1 MEKSFIKSIEL
12 SFNKANKGQEQVNNI
27 IYWWGVLAYLI
38 SYFIINKIIFL
49 VDIKALDILICLL
62 TCIYFI
68 WHIFVLHKCK
78 PKKPEISDEEKKKI
92 ELERKKEMPKKII
105 RKIFLREPIF
115 KWNTISVITAVD
127 LFAIAHF
134 SGYFFR

>member
-12 SFNKANKGQEQVNNI
+12 SFDKANKGQEQLNNI

-38 SYFIINKIIFL
+38 AYFILNKIIFL
-49 VDIKALDILICLL
+49 VQIRAIDILISLL
-62 TCIYFI
+62 SCVYFI

-78 PKKPEISDEEKKKI
+78 PKKPVITQEEKKKI

-115 KWNTISVITAVD
+115 KWNTISVITALD

>member
-12 SFNKANKGQEQVNNI
+12 SFNKANKGQEQLNII

-38 SYFIINKIIFL
+38 AYFILNKIIFL
-49 VDIKALDILICLL
+49 VDIKTIDILVSILA
-62 TCIYFI
+62 CIYFI

-78 PKKPEISDEEKKKI
+78 PKKPELSDEEKKKI
-92 ELERKKEMPKKII
+92 ELERKKEMPKKIF

-115 KWNTISVITAVD
+115 KWNIISVITAVD
-127 LFAIAHF
+127 LFAVAHF

>member
-12 SFNKANKGQEQVNNI
+12 SFNKANKGQEQLNII

-38 SYFIINKIIFL
+38 AYFILNKIIFL
-49 VDIKALDILICLL
+49 VDIKTIDILVSILA
-62 TCIYFI
+62 CIYFI

-78 PKKPEISDEEKKKI
+78 PKKPDLSDEEKKKI

-115 KWNTISVITAVD
+115 KWNIISVITAVD
-127 LFAIAHF
+127 LFAVAHF

>member
-12 SFNKANKGQEQVNNI
+12 SFDKANKGQEQLNII

-38 SYFIINKIIFL
+38 AYFVLNKIIFL
-49 VDIKALDILICLL
+49 VHIKTIDILVSILA
-62 TCIYFI
+62 CIYFI

-78 PKKPEISDEEKKKI
+78 PKKPELSDEEKKKI

-115 KWNTISVITAVD
+115 KWNIISVITAVD

>member
-12 SFNKANKGQEQVNNI
+12 SFNKANKGQEQLNII
-27 IYWWGVLAYLI
+27 IYWWGFLAYLI
-38 SYFIINKIIFL
+38 AYFILNKIIFL
-49 VDIKALDILICLL
+49 VDIKTIDILVSILA
-62 TCIYFI
+62 CIYFI

-78 PKKPEISDEEKKKI
+78 PKKPDLSDEEKKKI

-115 KWNTISVITAVD
+115 KWNIISVITAVD
-127 LFAIAHF
+127 LFAVAHF

>member
-12 SFNKANKGQEQVNNI
+12 SFDKANKGQEQLNII

-38 SYFIINKIIFL
+38 AYFVLNKIIFL
-49 VDIKALDILICLL
+49 VHIKTIDILVSILA
-62 TCIYFI
+62 CIYFI

-78 PKKPEISDEEKKKI
+78 PKKPELSDEEKKKI

-115 KWNTISVITAVD
+115 KWNIISVITAVD
-127 LFAIAHF
+127 LFAVAHF